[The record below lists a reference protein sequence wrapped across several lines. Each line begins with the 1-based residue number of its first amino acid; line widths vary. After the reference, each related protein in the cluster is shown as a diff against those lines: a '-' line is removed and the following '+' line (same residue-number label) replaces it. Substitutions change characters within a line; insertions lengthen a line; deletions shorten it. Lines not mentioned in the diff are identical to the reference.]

1 MGDEWGRDL
10 FDAGER
16 RLRYGLRPPLPHC
29 RDGACAVVDVPA
41 DQEDDVLAIVSP
53 LPGHTIDPV
62 ELLEFLRPRLA
73 HFMLPRYV
81 RILDELP
88 HTPTQKIEKYRLR
101 DEGITEDAWDREEH
115 NIQVRR
121 DKVSL

>member
-1 MGDEWGRDL
+1 M
-10 FDAGER
+10 
-16 RLRYGLRPPLPHC
+16 
-29 RDGACAVVDVPA
+29 PA